1 MDATQEDATPRA
13 VTAEETAGE
22 ASRAAMEEAREREMA
37 REETDATEEDAMYR
51 AAMAEE
57 TAGEASRAAT
67 EEARAAMDG
76 VPWIFRQPL

>member
-1 MDATQEDATPRA
+1 MH
-13 VTAEETAGE
+13 
-22 ASRAAMEEAREREMA
+22 
-37 REETDATEEDAMYR
+37 R

>member
-13 VTAEETAGE
+13 ATAEETAGE
-22 ASRAAMEEAREREMA
+22 VSRAATEEARERETA